1 MNSDHLSIGDRQAA
15 LLAEGMDA
23 LALPA
28 TDAQRSK
35 LLDYLQLLHKWNT
48 AYNLSA
54 VRDPLRMVTQHLLDC
69 LAVVPAL
76 ERHFSGAPA
85 RILDVGSGGGLPGVV
100 FALMQPSWTVWCVD
114 AVAKKA
120 SFVRQVAA
128 ELSVKNLQAEHAR
141 VEVLRAAP
149 FDLVVSRAFSSL
161 QDFVGLTRSQLAPG
175 GTWLAMKGRVPD
187 EEIAALPP
195 GVSVFHVEQLEVPG
209 LGAQRCL
216 VWMRPTPKLG

>member
-1 MNSDHLSIGDRQAA
+1 MMSGDLPIGDQQAA

-28 TDAQRSK
+28 TDAQRAK
-35 LLDYLQLLHKWNT
+35 LLGYLQLLQKWNT

-69 LAVVPAL
+69 LAVVSVLNRQFDGTAL
-76 ERHFSGAPA
+76 

-100 FALMQPSWTVWCVD
+100 LVVMQSLWSVCCVD

-120 SFVRQVAA
+120 FFVRQVAG
-128 ELSVKNLQAEHAR
+128 ELQLKNLQAEHAR
-141 VEVLRAAP
+141 VETLRTAP
-149 FDLVVSRAFSSL
+149 FDLIVSRAFSSL
-161 QDFVGLTRSQLAPG
+161 QDFVALTRSQLAPG
-175 GTWLAMKGRVPD
+175 GAWLAMKGRVPD

-195 GVSVFHVEQLEVPG
+195 GVSVFHVERLEVPG
-209 LGAQRCL
+209 LDAQRCL